1 MVPKMLDSIK
11 GVCSK
16 MKERV
21 MIPKIGS
28 YSQQE
33 KTYIELSVEFPV
45 LESGTHCLDVIL
57 GTKPK
62 KSFVMFDTE
71 ESEMFETEMSK

>member
-1 MVPKMLDSIK
+1 MLDSIK
-11 GVCSK
+11 GVGSK

-33 KTYIELSVEFPV
+33 KTYIEPSVEFPV